1 MKFVLTTLLILVLAG
16 MTYGYYLKES
26 GDFNGEILIGI
37 GVLVIA
43 FIIMP
48 LFIFHRYKNKDLSS
62 FHLDNFTNRNQEEEK
77 EEEKEES

>member
-43 FIIMP
+43 LIIMP
-48 LFIFHRYKNKDLSS
+48 LFIFHRYKDKDLSN
-62 FHLDNFTNRNQEEEK
+62 FHIDNFTKRNEEK
-77 EEEKEES
+77 EENES

>member
-1 MKFVLTTLLILVLAG
+1 MRFVLTTLLILVLAG

-26 GDFNGEILIGI
+26 GDFNGEIMIGV

-48 LFIFHRYKNKDLSS
+48 LFIFHRYKNKDMSS
-62 FHLDNFTNRNQEEEK
+62 FHIDNFTNRNK
-77 EEEKEES
+77 EEEQKES